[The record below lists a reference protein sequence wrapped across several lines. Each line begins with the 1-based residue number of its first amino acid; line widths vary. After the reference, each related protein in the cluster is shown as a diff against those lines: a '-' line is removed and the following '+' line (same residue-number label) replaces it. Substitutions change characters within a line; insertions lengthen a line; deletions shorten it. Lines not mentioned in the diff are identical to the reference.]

1 MMSKEEIGK
10 LIDSKKFGKAM
21 SCYGDDKLENI
32 IKEIYFDG
40 MRAGYDLAKFRLEL
54 IDGVPFDSADEYW
67 NDNMESIRGALDFK

>member
-1 MMSKEEIGK
+1 MLKEEIGK
-10 LIDSKKFGKAM
+10 LPDSKKFGKAIL
-21 SCYGDDKLENI
+21 CYGDDKLENI

-54 IDGVPFDSADEYW
+54 LDGVPFDSADEYW

>member
-1 MMSKEEIGK
+1 MSKEDLGK
-10 LIDSKKFGKAM
+10 LIDNKKFSKTM
-21 SCYGDDKLENI
+21 YCYGDDKLGNF

>member
-1 MMSKEEIGK
+1 MLKEEIGK
-10 LIDSKKFGKAM
+10 LPDSKKFCKTIL
-21 SCYGDDKLENI
+21 CYGDDKLENI